1 MPFVKGKSGNPG
13 GRKKLPQDIQA
24 ALRELEPL
32 ALKCLE
38 RVISSKSTGPVQ
50 VRAAEVILDRLHGKP
65 SQQVQHT
72 GAEGGVLRIEVVYI
86 SKVNG
91 DG

>member
-1 MPFVKGKSGNPG
+1 
-13 GRKKLPQDIQA
+13 
-24 ALRELEPL
+24 
-32 ALKCLE
+32 
-38 RVISSKSTGPVQ
+38 VISSKSTGPVQ

-72 GAEGGVLRIEVVYI
+72 GADGGTLRIEVVYV

-91 DG
+91 HE